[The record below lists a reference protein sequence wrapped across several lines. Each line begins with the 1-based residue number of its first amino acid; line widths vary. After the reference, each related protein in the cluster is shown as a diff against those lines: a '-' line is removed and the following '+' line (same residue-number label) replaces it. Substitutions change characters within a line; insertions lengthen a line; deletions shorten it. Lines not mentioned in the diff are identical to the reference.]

1 MRKELTGA
9 LRQLTRVPDSG
20 QSQAGKLNVV
30 HQLELCV
37 TVFFLWVL
45 VSDSDVCVA
54 AVMSCGGDCGGDNEY
69 VDNTLLTA
77 LMLT

>member
-1 MRKELTGA
+1 MGLRGWGLRKERTGA

-37 TVFFLWVL
+37 TVFFFMGA
-45 VSDSDVCVA
+45 SF
-54 AVMSCGGDCGGDNEY
+54 
-69 VDNTLLTA
+69 
-77 LMLT
+77 